1 MVPLVLL
8 TATAALALSANG
20 AAAPND
26 LSAAEAANR
35 EFVVKNYPPGA
46 LKRGEQGRVAFR
58 LTIEPDGSLSRCEVT
73 ESSGFSSLDDETCE
87 IMVFNARLTPV
98 RGEDGRA
105 IRATQNG
112 FIVWRLPGAP
122 VQAPVP
128 VAATMPQP
136 DEVICK
142 RSGKTGS
149 LVAQTKQCLTRK
161 QWLQA
166 EQEARDA
173 VERLQGRGNVECEAT
188 DGTC

>member
-1 MVPLVLL
+1 MIPLWLL
-8 TATAALALSANG
+8 AATPALAMSASG
-20 AAAPND
+20 TVAAEGVTAQ
-26 LSAAEAANR
+26 EAANR

-46 LKRGEQGRVAFR
+46 LKRGEQGKVAFR

-122 VQAPVP
+122 THVAQALP
-128 VAATMPQP
+128 ATMPKP

-149 LVAQTKQCLTRK
+149 LVAMTKQCLTKK

-173 VERLQGRGNVECEAT
+173 LERIQGKGGCADKCDRGGE
-188 DGTC
+188 